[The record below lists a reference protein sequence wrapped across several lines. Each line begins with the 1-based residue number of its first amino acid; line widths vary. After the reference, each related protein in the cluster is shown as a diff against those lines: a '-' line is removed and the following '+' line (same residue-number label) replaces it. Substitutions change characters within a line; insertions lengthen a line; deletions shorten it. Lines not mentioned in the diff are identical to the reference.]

1 VSQANGRVFEL
12 GWETAKRTL
21 DKTTTTWNAA
31 AVLDGRGGGTSR
43 LFAQPSYQAGVVP
56 SGISQTYGGGAMRSV
71 PDVAALGDPNTG
83 MLVGETQTFPDGS
96 QHYSEYRIGGT
107 SLASPL
113 YAGMFALAQQKA
125 GHAFGLANPVLYAAG
140 RANSIDITKTDLA
153 TYPGD
158 VRSDYVNG
166 VDASAGYVYS
176 ERTFDS
182 DAALTIHVRPGYDDV
197 TGVGVPNG
205 QAWLDAVASS

>member
-1 VSQANGRVFEL
+1 
-12 GWETAKRTL
+12 
-21 DKTTTTWNAA
+21 
-31 AVLDGRGGGTSR
+31 
-43 LFAQPSYQAGVVP
+43 
-56 SGISQTYGGGAMRSV
+56 
-71 PDVAALGDPNTG
+71 

-125 GHAFGLANPVLYAAG
+125 GHAFGLANPVLYRT
-140 RANSIDITKTDLA
+140 RATSIDITRTDLA

-166 VDASAGYVYS
+166 VDAADGYVYS

-205 QAWLDAVASS
+205 QAWLNAVSSS